1 MCVMAANGGICMHFT
16 LPRLSPI
23 LQCIDY
29 MFFCNT
35 DSIDLD
41 SSWKAARAF
50 SILAFILACVILV
63 VRLCVSCAPDHDAYA
78 SGIESRVA
86 PLYLLTAVLQGLT
99 LLFLNSKAC
108 MNNPLVE

>member
-1 MCVMAANGGICMHFT
+1 MAALLLF
-16 LPRLSPI
+16 LVSPI
-23 LQCIDY
+23 LQFIDC

-63 VRLCVSCAPDHDAYA
+63 VRLCVSCAPDPDLYS
-78 SGIESRVA
+78 SGIGTRVA

-108 MNNPLVE
+108 TNNPLVE